1 MKHQARE
8 FATKA
13 HQGQSRKSSNA
24 PYITHPIRVA
34 ERLEQ
39 EGFSNELVC
48 AAYLHDVVEDT
59 PYEIEDIEEIFGE
72 KIAHLVTAHTEDKT
86 KSWTERKQHTIET
99 VGEAEKEIK
108 YLIVADRLDNLLDM
122 KKELKQ
128 KGHAIW
134 EHFNAGFEKQ
144 KWYHVSI
151 AENMYAGLDSA
162 AVPDFFAEF
171 AETVERVFG

>member
-1 MKHQARE
+1 MKQQARE

-13 HQGQSRKSSNA
+13 HQGQSRKSSNT

-48 AAYLHDVVEDT
+48 AAYLHDIVEDT
-59 PYEIEDIEEIFGE
+59 SYETEDIIDMFGE
-72 KIAHLVTAHTEDKT
+72 KIAHLVAAHTEDKA

-99 VGEAEKEIK
+99 VREAEKEIK

-122 KKELKQ
+122 EKELKQ
-128 KGHAIW
+128 QGHAIW

-144 KWYHVSI
+144 KWYHISI
-151 AENMYAGLDSA
+151 AENMYVGLDNED
-162 AVPDFFAEF
+162 VPDFFGEF
-171 AETVERVFG
+171 AETVKRVFG